1 MYDNCVC
8 SIFFAKLLEIALNQ
22 SFCNQQITYF
32 EIQENPEIYDAYDH
46 HWYEELEK
54 HREHSVP
61 ANIKYKQ
68 NEKMDALRLVS
79 VSGICENHSASISTN
94 QHKMHICKYLYDY
107 ETR

>member
-32 EIQENPEIYDAYDH
+32 EIQENPEVYDAYDH

-61 ANIKYKQ
+61 VRTVYLPTLNTNI
-68 NEKMDALRLVS
+68 
-79 VSGICENHSASISTN
+79 
-94 QHKMHICKYLYDY
+94 
-107 ETR
+107 